1 MKNIIEKRE
10 FNNNGRLTFE
20 KLESQLDHL
29 VKGQE
34 VNRQEFQLGFIG
46 LATQNQELLDLNNH
60 LSEQLKK
67 VVEELDILK
76 KEKEIRKQAREKRKR
91 LPKRDPI
98 TSYLLLL
105 SCLTFP
111 HLVVSIIGLSF
122 CSLVS

>member
-1 MKNIIEKRE
+1 MDNQGKKIKINKLKKINKDIYKLPYKKIE
-10 FNNNGRLTFE
+10 F
-20 KLESQLDHL
+20 QLDHL

-76 KEKEIRKQAREKRKR
+76 KEK
-91 LPKRDPI
+91 
-98 TSYLLLL
+98 
-105 SCLTFP
+105 
-111 HLVVSIIGLSF
+111 
-122 CSLVS
+122 